1 MAVVSS
7 KALAGGLVIA
17 TIIIAV
23 VAGLHVTKDTDG

>member
-1 MAVVSS
+1 VSS
-7 KALAGGLVIA
+7 KALAAGLVIA